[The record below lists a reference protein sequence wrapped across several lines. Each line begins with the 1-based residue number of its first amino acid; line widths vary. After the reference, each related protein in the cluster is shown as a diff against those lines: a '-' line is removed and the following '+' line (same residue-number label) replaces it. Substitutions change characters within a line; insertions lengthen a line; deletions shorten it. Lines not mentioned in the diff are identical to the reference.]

1 MKKFLTILFSLIA
14 AVGIVMFSQKYFGK
28 ISELDVPGIFV
39 REKTILPQKVE
50 RVTTQAGNI
59 HKVYHNGQLVGIIS
73 DEGKLDRFLKQK
85 YKEEYADQYPDS
97 HLILDTDM
105 YITHEQSYFVY
116 ENIDDSILEYVE
128 AYGLYAIHT
137 TAVEFA
143 ENNHIYAQIY
153 VAEESLYHDAL
164 EQYLSYFV
172 DPTELALLN
181 HGQDVP
187 ALKTYG
193 SRTVGLS
200 ILQTITVK
208 EAYAKPSEI
217 MTTVEEVLEYL
228 EYGEETEKEYY
239 TVEKYDTVAGV
250 GWKNHGLSATQV
262 LNINSDKL
270 TSVDQVLSEGME
282 LCVTYFKPVID
293 VVVNKESMKK
303 EIIYPET
310 IYMEDES
317 IRVGVVEQKQVGVNG
332 SKNSLYLERW
342 INGVLV
348 SGTLQSSVDT
358 LRPVNEIIAV
368 GTLEIPGVGTGTF
381 RWPVDNPYISCGWG
395 CYWGHQAIDVQN
407 AYDHWGNIYA
417 ADRGVIIENSYNWI
431 SGNYVYIDHNN
442 GYISYYGHMNVPSP
456 LPVGTIVDKG
466 DIIGQLGMTGR
477 ATGPHTHFWIGTDYN
492 NKLNPCMGFL
502 DCEVIR

>member
-1 MKKFLTILFSLIA
+1 
-14 AVGIVMFSQKYFGK
+14 
-28 ISELDVPGIFV
+28 
-39 REKTILPQKVE
+39 
-50 RVTTQAGNI
+50 
-59 HKVYHNGQLVGIIS
+59 
-73 DEGKLDRFLKQK
+73 
-85 YKEEYADQYPDS
+85 
-97 HLILDTDM
+97 M

-116 ENIDDSILEYVE
+116 ENIDDSILQYVE
-128 AYGLYAIHT
+128 AHGLYAIHT

-181 HGQDVP
+181 QGQDVP

-228 EYGEETEKEYY
+228 EYGEEVEKEYY

-293 VVVNKESMKK
+293 VVVNKDSMKK

-332 SKNSLYLERW
+332 SKNSLY
-342 INGVLV
+342 
-348 SGTLQSSVDT
+348 
-358 LRPVNEIIAV
+358 
-368 GTLEIPGVGTGTF
+368 
-381 RWPVDNPYISCGWG
+381 
-395 CYWGHQAIDVQN
+395 
-407 AYDHWGNIYA
+407 
-417 ADRGVIIENSYNWI
+417 
-431 SGNYVYIDHNN
+431 
-442 GYISYYGHMNVPSP
+442 M
-456 LPVGTIVDKG
+456 
-466 DIIGQLGMTGR
+466 
-477 ATGPHTHFWIGTDYN
+477 
-492 NKLNPCMGFL
+492 
-502 DCEVIR
+502 

>member
-1 MKKFLTILFSLIA
+1 
-14 AVGIVMFSQKYFGK
+14 
-28 ISELDVPGIFV
+28 
-39 REKTILPQKVE
+39 
-50 RVTTQAGNI
+50 
-59 HKVYHNGQLVGIIS
+59 
-73 DEGKLDRFLKQK
+73 
-85 YKEEYADQYPDS
+85 
-97 HLILDTDM
+97 
-105 YITHEQSYFVY
+105 
-116 ENIDDSILEYVE
+116 
-128 AYGLYAIHT
+128 
-137 TAVEFA
+137 
-143 ENNHIYAQIY
+143 
-153 VAEESLYHDAL
+153 
-164 EQYLSYFV
+164 
-172 DPTELALLN
+172 
-181 HGQDVP
+181 
-187 ALKTYG
+187 
-193 SRTVGLS
+193 
-200 ILQTITVK
+200 
-208 EAYAKPSEI
+208 
-217 MTTVEEVLEYL
+217 
-228 EYGEETEKEYY
+228 
-239 TVEKYDTVAGV
+239 
-250 GWKNHGLSATQV
+250 
-262 LNINSDKL
+262 
-270 TSVDQVLSEGME
+270 
-282 LCVTYFKPVID
+282 
-293 VVVNKESMKK
+293 MKK

-342 INGVLV
+342 INGVLI

-395 CYWGHQAIDVQN
+395 CYWGHQAIDIQN

-477 ATGPHTHFWIGTDYN
+477 ATGPHTHFWIGTDYY
-492 NKLNPCMGFL
+492 NKLNPCNGFL